1 MKPELHGV
9 AASFT
14 TPESFLEA
22 LRAMRRAGY
31 LDVEVNVPFAV
42 EGMEE
47 WLPGRPTPIARVVLI
62 AALAGAAGGYFMQ
75 WYAARDYALNI
86 GGRPLHSWPAFVPI
100 TFELSV
106 LTGAVIG
113 VLGLL
118 WLARLPRL
126 DYPLFQVPEFVR
138 ATQDRFFV
146 GIKASDARFD
156 PEKIR
161 AEFATLHPETIVE
174 VPA

>member
-1 MKPELHGV
+1 MKPELHCIAV
-9 AASFT
+9 SFT
-14 TPESFLEA
+14 TPETFLEA

-31 LDVEVNVPFAV
+31 LAVEVNVPFAV

-62 AALAGAAGGYFMQ
+62 AALAGAGGGYFMQ
-75 WYAARDYALNI
+75 WYAARDYALNV

-106 LTGAVIG
+106 LTAAFAG

-126 DYPLFQVPEFVR
+126 DHPLFSVAEFTR
-138 ATQDRFFV
+138 ATQDRFFL
-146 GIKASDARFD
+146 GILASDSRFEL
-156 PEKIR
+156 EKVR
-161 AEFATLHPETIVE
+161 AELAALSPETIVE